1 MANEGQ
7 WRQPKCKCGH
17 ACGSHPRD
25 YDYRDY
31 MRGPC
36 RFCLCEEFVPAELNA
51 RLQPE
56 PTNPHQCKSWLL
68 YEEHFT
74 LVRDY
79 CVLALDH
86 DDWHTD
92 AAHITWGDDTQG
104 ANALISEEDLERIG
118 YIGDANM
125 DRDKIEWMY

>member
-1 MANEGQ
+1 MRASLSPQ
-7 WRQPKCKCGH
+7 SLTL
-17 ACGSHPRD
+17 AC
-25 YDYRDY
+25 
-31 MRGPC
+31 
-36 RFCLCEEFVPAELNA
+36 N
-51 RLQPE
+51 QN
-56 PTNPHQCKSWLL
+56 PTNPHQSRKLLL